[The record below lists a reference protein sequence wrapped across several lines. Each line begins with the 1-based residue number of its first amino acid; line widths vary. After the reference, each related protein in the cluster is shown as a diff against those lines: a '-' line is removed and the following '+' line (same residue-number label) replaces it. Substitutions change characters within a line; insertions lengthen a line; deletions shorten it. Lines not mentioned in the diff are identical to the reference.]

1 ERLIYMAF
9 VPPGA
14 GYDRAI
20 TVFSPDGK
28 LFQVQYAQEA
38 VKRGLTALGIKVNE
52 GVVLAAEKRVR
63 SKLVEETSIEKIFQ
77 VDEHIGA
84 AASGLIAD
92 ARVLIDHAR
101 IEAQIN
107 RLRYDEAISVESLA
121 KRIGDTKQLY
131 TQHGGVRPF
140 GARLLIAGVDDKKP
154 RLFETDPSG
163 VVAAYKCQ
171 AIGGG
176 AQTVTDF
183 FEKNYDEKLSLED
196 AILLALEALR
206 LVVEGEFTE
215 ENVEMAVIPV
225 KTGRFEKLSNEEI
238 AKYIKKLGPKP
249 QTKSAK
255 E

>member
-1 ERLIYMAF
+1 MAF

-63 SKLVEETSIEKIFQ
+63 SKLTEEVSIEKIFQ

-107 RLRYDEAISVESLA
+107 RLRYDEPISVQALA
-121 KRIGDTKQLY
+121 KRIGDIKQLY

-140 GARLLIAGVDDKKP
+140 GARLLIAGVDGKEAH
-154 RLFETDPSG
+154 LFETDPSG
-163 VVAAYKCQ
+163 VVAAYRCQ

-176 AQTVTDF
+176 AQTVTEF
-183 FEKNYDEKLSLED
+183 FERKYDEKLSLDD
-196 AILLALEALR
+196 ATLLALEALR
-206 LVVEGEFTE
+206 TVIE
-215 ENVEMAVIPV
+215 EELDANKVEMAIISV
-225 KTGRFEKLSNEEI
+225 KSGRFEKLSSEDL
-238 AKYIKKLGPKP
+238 AKYIKRLGPKP
-249 QTKSAK
+249 SAK
-255 E
+255 PAKE

>member
-1 ERLIYMAF
+1 MAF

-38 VKRGLTALGIKVNE
+38 VKRGLTALGVKVKD
-52 GVVLAAEKRVR
+52 GVVLAAEKRFPT
-63 SKLVEETSIEKIFQ
+63 KLVEEVSIEKIFQ

-107 RLRYDEAISVESLA
+107 RLRYDEPINVQTLA
-121 KRIGDTKQLY
+121 KRIGDIEQLY

-140 GARLLIAGVDDKKP
+140 GVRLLIAGVDGNGP
-154 RLFETDPSG
+154 HLFETDPSG
-163 VVAAYKCQ
+163 VVAAYRAH

-176 AQTVTDF
+176 EPAVRDAI
-183 FEKNYDEKLSLED
+183 ERKYDEKMGMDD
-196 AILLALEALR
+196 AILLALEGLR
-206 LVVEGEFTE
+206 AVIEGELQSDK
-215 ENVEMAVIPV
+215 VEMAIIST
-225 KTGRFEKLSNEEI
+225 KTKKFKKLTSDEI
-238 AKYIKKLGPKP
+238 TKYIRQLGPKTP
-249 QTKSAK
+249 AK
-255 E
+255 TR

>member
-1 ERLIYMAF
+1 MAF

-38 VKRGLTALGIKVNE
+38 VKRGLTALGVKVNE
-52 GVVLAAEKRVR
+52 GVVLAAEKRIR

-101 IEAQIN
+101 IEAQVN
-107 RLRYDEAISVESLA
+107 RLRYDEMISVEALA

-140 GARLLIAGVDDKKP
+140 GARLLIAGVDDRKP
-154 RLFETDPSG
+154 HLFETDPSG

-176 AQTVTDF
+176 APTVTDF
-183 FEKNYDEKLSLED
+183 LERKYDEALSLDD

-206 LVVEGEFTE
+206 MIIEGEFGE
-215 ENVEMAVIPV
+215 ENVEIAVIPL
-225 KTGRFEKLSNEEI
+225 KTKRFKKLNDVDL
-238 AKYIKKLGPKP
+238 AKYLKRLSPKP
-249 QTKSAK
+249 QAKPAK

>member
-1 ERLIYMAF
+1 MAF
-9 VPPGA
+9 APPGA

-38 VKRGLTALGIKVNE
+38 VKRGLMAIGIKVNE
-52 GVVLAAEKRVR
+52 GVVLTAEKRVR
-63 SKLVEETSIEKIFQ
+63 SRLVEDVSIEKIFQ

-92 ARVLIDHAR
+92 ARVLVDHAR

-107 RLRYDEAISVESLA
+107 RLRYDEPMSVQALA
-121 KRIGDTKQLY
+121 KKIGDTKQLY

-140 GARLLIAGVDDKKP
+140 GARLLIAGVDDKKSH
-154 RLFETDPSG
+154 LFETDPSG

-176 AQTVTDF
+176 AQAVTEF
-183 FEKNYDEKLSLED
+183 LERKYDESASLED
-196 AILLALEALR
+196 AIRLALESLR
-206 LVVEGEFTE
+206 LAMEGELE
-215 ENVEMAVIPV
+215 SRNVEMAIVPT
-225 KTGRFEKLSNEEI
+225 KTAKFEKLVTADLE
-238 AKYIKKLGPKP
+238 KYIKQVGKSPAKP
-249 QTKSAK
+249 AK

>member
-1 ERLIYMAF
+1 MAF

-38 VKRGLTALGIKVNE
+38 VKRGLTALGITVNE
-52 GVVLAAEKRVR
+52 GVVLAAEKRIR
-63 SKLVEETSIEKIFQ
+63 GKLVEEVSIEKIFQ
-77 VDEHIGA
+77 VDEHMGA

-107 RLRYDEAISVESLA
+107 RLRYDEPISVQALA
-121 KRIGDTKQLY
+121 KRIGDIKQLY

-140 GARLLIAGVDDKKP
+140 GARLLIAGIDNNKP
-154 RLFETDPSG
+154 HLFETDPSG

-176 AQTVTDF
+176 AQIVTEF
-183 FEKNYDEKLSLED
+183 LERRYDEKLSMDE
-196 AILLALEALR
+196 AILLAIEALR
-206 LVVEGEFTE
+206 TVVGGEIDAE
-215 ENVEMAVIPV
+215 KLEMAIIPS
-225 KTGRFEKLSNEEI
+225 KRKRFEKLSLENLT
-238 AKYIKKLGPKP
+238 KYIKRLSKP
-249 QTKSAK
+249 PAKPAK

>member
-1 ERLIYMAF
+1 MAF

-52 GVVLAAEKRVR
+52 GVVLAAEKRFR

-77 VDEHIGA
+77 IDEHIGA

-101 IEAQIN
+101 IESQIN
-107 RLRYDEAISVESLA
+107 RLRYDEPISVQTLA
-121 KRIGDTKQLY
+121 KRIGDIKQLY

-140 GARLLIAGVDDKKP
+140 GARLLIAGVDNGSPK
-154 RLFETDPSG
+154 LFETDPSG

-176 AQTVTDF
+176 SQVVTEF
-183 FEKNYDEKLSLED
+183 LEQKYNENMKLKD
-196 AILLALEALR
+196 VATLAVEALSR
-206 LVVEGEFTE
+206 VVEGPIDARKI
-215 ENVEMAVIPV
+215 EMAMIP
-225 KTGRFEKLSNEEI
+225 TETARFGKLDEKEI
-238 AKYIKKLGPKP
+238 SEYLRSGESTTAKP
-249 QTKSAK
+249 AK

>member
-1 ERLIYMAF
+1 MAF
-9 VPPGA
+9 MPPGA

-52 GVVLAAEKRVR
+52 GVVLVAEKRLR
-63 SKLVEETSIEKIFQ
+63 SKLVEEVSIEKIFQ

-101 IEAQIN
+101 VEAQIN
-107 RLRYDEAISVESLA
+107 RLRYDEPISVQTLA
-121 KRIGDTKQLY
+121 KRIGDIKQLY

-140 GARLLIAGVDDKKP
+140 GARLLIAGVDAESAH
-154 RLFETDPSG
+154 LFETDPSG
-163 VVAAYKCQ
+163 VVAAYKSQ

-176 AQTVTDF
+176 ASTVTEF
-183 FEKNYDEKLSLED
+183 LERRYDEKMSLD
-196 AILLALEALR
+196 DVIVLALEALSA
-206 LVVEGEFTE
+206 VIEGELDPDK
-215 ENVEMAVIPV
+215 VEMAVIPS
-225 KTGRFEKLSNEEI
+225 KTKRFEKLGSEDL
-238 AKYIKKLGPKP
+238 AKYLKRIGPKP
-249 QTKSAK
+249 PAKPAK

>member
-1 ERLIYMAF
+1 MAF
-9 VPPGA
+9 MPPGA

-63 SKLVEETSIEKIFQ
+63 SNLVEEASVEKIFQ

-92 ARVLIDHAR
+92 ARVLIDQAR
-101 IEAQIN
+101 VEAQIN
-107 RLRYDEAISVESLA
+107 RLRYDEPINVQMLA
-121 KRIGDTKQLY
+121 KRIGDIKQLY

-140 GARLLIAGVDDKKP
+140 GARLLIAGIDANGP
-154 RLFETDPSG
+154 HLFETDPSG
-163 VVAAYKCQ
+163 VVAAYKAQ
-171 AIGGG
+171 AVGGG
-176 AQTVTDF
+176 AQTAVGI
-183 FEKNYDEKLSLED
+183 FEKGYDEKMDLD
-196 AILLALEALR
+196 GAILLALEALR
-206 LVVEGEFTE
+206 AVAEEEFGADKVEI
-215 ENVEMAVIPV
+215 AIIPT
-225 KTGRFEKLSNEEI
+225 KTKRYEKLSIEEI
-238 AKYIKKLGPKP
+238 SKYVRQLSSKPPARAPK
-249 QTKSAK
+249 

>member
-1 ERLIYMAF
+1 MAF

-107 RLRYDEAISVESLA
+107 RLRYDEAISVEALA

-140 GARLLIAGVDDKKP
+140 GARLLIAGVDGKKP

-163 VVAAYKCQ
+163 VVAAYKSQ

-176 AQTVTDF
+176 AQAVTDF
-183 FEKNYDEKLSLED
+183 FERKYDEKLSLDE

-206 LVVEGEFTE
+206 IVVEGEFNE
-215 ENVEMAVIPV
+215 ENVEMALIPV
-225 KTGRFEKLSNEEI
+225 KTGRFEKLSNEEL

-249 QTKSAK
+249 QTRPAK